1 VTKCRV
7 DVSRIEALR
16 IRIRIV
22 TTSKMAAFNWS
33 FCTETENPGR
43 SSSVTLLSCR
53 DTFILRF
60 LHENKVDVWQGT
72 NVGRWREISHECAG
86 YTGYQRSHSTTTH
99 DDSLQSKDNVFRP
112 LLNVAKR
119 EGNSDLL
126 DDLSENVLIG
136 SNRRHNLKW
145 HCLL

>member
-1 VTKCRV
+1 VTP
-7 DVSRIEALR
+7 S
-16 IRIRIV
+16 
-22 TTSKMAAFNWS
+22 
-33 FCTETENPGR
+33 GG
-43 SSSVTLLSCR
+43 R

-86 YTGYQRSHSTTTH
+86 YTGYQRSHSTNPSTIRYSRRITF
-99 DDSLQSKDNVFRP
+99 SVLSSTS
-112 LLNVAKR
+112 KR

-126 DDLSENVLIG
+126 DDLSERSYRALTG
-136 SNRRHNLKW
+136 HNLKW